1 MKNIRYIFVISQPL
15 QRSTSLLI
23 DSEWQGS
30 PPLSMNAPPI
40 AGVVSWSRQLLR
52 RVEEPMEVFR
62 RDPDVMESLVSQLN
76 IIFIQNSD

>member
-1 MKNIRYIFVISQPL
+1 MKNIRYICVISQPL

-30 PPLSMNAPPI
+30 PPLSKNAPPI

-62 RDPDVMESLVSQLN
+62 KDPDVMESVVSELN
-76 IIFIQNSD
+76 ELYLF